1 MVDYGVRRRARV
13 SEAAS
18 LIARAQNTAVG
29 RSVLW
34 LFGWSVARSLVR
46 SFGRSRIVLIRSL
59 VVNDS
64 LSIADGS
71 AAAKPWLRGGGGGG
85 GANMVLHRSAK
96 LRKRRP
102 VIMAG
107 AVCWVQFFSGT

>member
-1 MVDYGVRRRARV
+1 M

-71 AAAKPWLRGGGGGG
+71 TAAKPWLRCGGGGGGGGG
-85 GANMVLHRSAK
+85 GADMVLHLTKPAPS
-96 LRKRRP
+96 
-102 VIMAG
+102 
-107 AVCWVQFFSGT
+107 

>member
-1 MVDYGVRRRARV
+1 MPAHKTLPSVVRLVAR
-13 SEAAS
+13 S
-18 LIARAQNTAVG
+18 L
-29 RSVLW
+29 
-34 LFGWSVARSLVR
+34 ARSLVR